1 MNKLLTSLNKG
12 MALIVVQCLI
22 LNPLALNQAQAFPH
36 EGKYN
41 SVCKPVLDASQ
52 EQKNADPSLGGVQAS
67 AACTNAKNA
76 KSLHSVEIAKTI
88 LYSAAA
94 VTLLTLALVDTVG
107 KIIGMDVNTF
117 CSALSMAVG
126 AAAMGMDL
134 GFKDAA
140 SVAVDHWVANAKP
153 ITSTLQTATSG
164 IMALV
169 GGKAASTAATGA
181 SKGAEQAGSK
191 AGCWVGFG
199 FAVVNAGLSGIGI
212 HAAAE
217 AIKKNLEVAASIRNN
232 VSANPITGIGG
243 PGKVQYAQAGMDGTA
258 GVTQASECSSVQG
271 DGYLSC
277 INQEA
282 QDPALSAMTSS
293 KELMNTVGKALGMPV
308 GDFIKGYSGDGSAGS
323 IGAYVANGM
332 GVPQLGQALG
342 ASIEKAKEKLAS
354 DPEFTS
360 KYASKAAPKAGK
372 KDPMADFNAMMKNMM
387 GQLNPQNPKQKAD
400 PKVLIFRRLE
410 AMSDDRILEA
420 KDISLFD
427 RITNR
432 YQKKSSEPEVKA
444 EAPTENR

>member
-1 MNKLLTSLNKG
+1 MKLSVRFNSG
-12 MALIVVQCLI
+12 MALVLIQCLTW
-22 LNPLALNQAQAFPH
+22 NPLMVQSAHAFPH
-36 EGKYN
+36 ESKYN
-41 SVCKPVLDASQ
+41 SVCKPVLEASDSQ
-52 EQKNADPSLGGVQAS
+52 RSGDPSLGGTQAS

-76 KSLHSVEIAKTI
+76 KSLHTVEIVKTV

-94 VTLLTLALVDTVG
+94 VTLLTLALTDTAA
-107 KIIGMDVNTF
+107 KIIGMDINTF

-126 AAAMGMDL
+126 AAAMGIDL

-153 ITSTLQTATSG
+153 VASILSSTTSG

-169 GGKAASTAATGA
+169 GTKGASAAATGA
-181 SKGAEQAGSK
+181 TKGAEQGGSK

-199 FAVVNAGLSGIGI
+199 FAVVNAGLSGVGI

-217 AIKKNLEVAASIRNN
+217 AIKKNLEVAESIRNN
-232 VSANPITGIGG
+232 VSSNPIAGMGS
-243 PGKVQYAQAGMDGTA
+243 PGKVQMAQAEMDGTA
-258 GVTQASECSSVQG
+258 GMSQASECSSVQG

-277 INQEA
+277 INQTA

-293 KELMNTVGKALGMPV
+293 KELMNVLGKALGMPA
-308 GDFIKGYSGDGSAGS
+308 GDFVKRYTGDGSAGS

-332 GVPQLGQALG
+332 GVPQLGQALST
-342 ASIEKAKEKLAS
+342 SIEKAREKLVA
-354 DPEFTS
+354 DPEFAS

-387 GQLNPQNPKQKAD
+387 GQLNPQATKQKAE
-400 PKVLIFRRLE
+400 PKGLVFRRLE
-410 AMSDDRILEA
+410 AMSEDRILES

-432 YQKKSSEPEVKA
+432 YQKKTNEPEAKA
-444 EAPTENR
+444 EASAPDR